1 MARSVTWTE
10 LAWQD
15 LERAV
20 DTIAQDSP
28 TYAAGFARRVW
39 ERAQSLDELS
49 YRGRVVP
56 ELGDPDV
63 RELILASYRL
73 LYEIRGET
81 VYILGLIHGA
91 RDLTALWTREGES
104 RRDDPGTPRSH

>member
-1 MARSVTWTE
+1 MARPVVWTE

-20 DTIAQDSP
+20 ETIAQDSP

-49 YRGRVVP
+49 YRGRAVP
-56 ELGDPDV
+56 ELEDPDV

-73 LYEIRGET
+73 LYELRGET
-81 VYILGLIHGA
+81 VDVLGLIHGA
-91 RDLTALWTREGES
+91 RDLAALWAREGDS
-104 RRDDPGTPRSH
+104 RTDDLGPPPSQ

>member
-1 MARSVTWTE
+1 MARSVVWTE

-15 LERAV
+15 LERVV

-28 TYAAGFARRVW
+28 TYAASFARRVW
-39 ERAQSLDELS
+39 KRAQSLDEPS

-56 ELGDPDV
+56 ELGDPAV

-91 RDLTALWTREGES
+91 RNLAALWEREGES
-104 RRDDPGTPRSH
+104 RRGDPGTAPSH